1 MAGQPQTA
9 ATSAPSALEQVLR
22 RDRAVVVA
30 AILIIAAIA
39 WAYTVY
45 LAETGMSMSNDM
57 GMSMAMADMRSWSA
71 ADFGLMFV
79 MWAVMMVAMM
89 APSAAPMLLMF
100 AALNRRRRERD
111 APYVPTGIF
120 LAGYVVVWTAFAA
133 AATGGNWGLHQA
145 SLLSSMMGASTS
157 GYLGGA
163 LLLAAGAFQWSPLKI
178 ACLKQCRTPM
188 GFLMTSWRE
197 GHRGRAAYGLGARG
211 LLPGMLL
218 GADAALICTGRDEP
232 GMDCRPC
239 RLRVGRKSRA
249 HERVGQP
256 WHRRI
261 AGGLGGLGLSLP
273 PRCRP
278 PSFRRK
284 REFTTILRPTL
295 TERRP
300 PFQKAALGGIDLS
313 LPLQPYPGPVAN
325 PRPPQREPAPARLP
339 RPVNRPTR
347 RSYRLWA
354 VPDRRRSRFRRPSR
368 RWPAAGRWLA
378 PFPLPPGKPT
388 G

>member
-1 MAGQPQTA
+1 MASQPQTA
-9 ATSAPSALEQVLR
+9 ATSTPSALEQALR
-22 RDRAVVVA
+22 RDRAVVVI

-45 LAETGMSMSNDM
+45 VAESGMDMGDGM

-111 APYVPTGIF
+111 APYVPTSIF
-120 LAGYVVVWTAFAA
+120 LAGYVIVWTAFAA

-163 LLLAAGAFQWSPLKI
+163 LLLAAGAFQWSPLKT

-197 GHRGRAAYGLGARG
+197 GHRGALRMGLEHGAYCLGCCWA
-211 LLPGMLL
+211 LMLL
-218 GADAALICTGRDEP
+218 LFVLGIMNLVWIAALAAFVLAEKVAPMSEWVSRGTGVLLACW
-232 GMDCRPC
+232 G
-239 RLRVGRKSRA
+239 VWA
-249 HERVGQP
+249 IV
-256 WHRRI
+256 
-261 AGGLGGLGLSLP
+261 
-273 PRCRP
+273 
-278 PSFRRK
+278 
-284 REFTTILRPTL
+284 T
-295 TERRP
+295 
-300 PFQKAALGGIDLS
+300 AAM
-313 LPLQPYPGPVAN
+313 
-325 PRPPQREPAPARLP
+325 
-339 RPVNRPTR
+339 
-347 RSYRLWA
+347 
-354 VPDRRRSRFRRPSR
+354 
-368 RWPAAGRWLA
+368 
-378 PFPLPPGKPT
+378 
-388 G
+388 